1 MSSGGIVDG
10 SRAAHLHVSFSV
22 GDGGDGGDGVGG
34 GGDRELRT
42 TNTEPLHLTDKE
54 TKAQEKGFVPGK

>member
-10 SRAAHLHVSFSV
+10 SRPAHLHVSFN
-22 GDGGDGGDGVGG
+22 GGDGGGGG

-54 TKAQEKGFVPGK
+54 TKTQEKGFVPGK